1 MQIAE
6 YGVPEGA
13 GLRNLGS
20 RRMASLGESWS
31 CLLEAAGTF
40 VVVLAARRS
49 WFCCHRLFAVLP
61 LFARR
66 RPGGL
71 KKAALGRGVFLVALV
86 GAEARG
92 RPPLC
97 GPPAGPGRVGRWAV
111 GG

>member
-20 RRMASLGESWS
+20 RRMASLGESWN

-61 LFARR
+61 RFARR

-71 KKAALGRGVFLVALV
+71 KKAALGRGVFLVARLWVLRHVAGRVCV
-86 GAEARG
+86 GLR
-92 RPPLC
+92 
-97 GPPAGPGRVGRWAV
+97 PGRAG
-111 GG
+111 